1 MKYLLLLFL
10 IIPSL
15 SFSQFLINKEGQ
27 AFTQVPFF
35 NHAFVKALKIAEL
48 KGSISLKKK
57 FDVIQ
62 TTADWLNYHF
72 DTLGYLVRIEEVKK
86 VGEKYDTSSTFFSY
100 DEFHQLTQ
108 IKNQV
113 ADHWITT
120 QFSFDSSGKI
130 NQEIQYQEAI
140 SGKSKPILLKWETIK
155 SVPLENG
162 LLKNFYNE
170 NNVEVK
176 EQTIL
181 FLKNGEETEETE
193 RWTLGFEQVKKKQ
206 FFTNNRLVERSIFIN
221 DDSLAQVQEVFS
233 YDNEGEL
240 ISKNLMRNGENIQE
254 WQIIYDAKSKV
265 LSAVLILDEKT
276 GTLKILRY
284 TVIKH
289 EH

>member
-1 MKYLLLLFL
+1 MKYLQLLFL
-10 IIPSL
+10 IIPGL

-35 NHAFVKALKIAEL
+35 NHTFVKALKIAEL
-48 KGSISLKKK
+48 KGSISIKKK

-72 DTLGYLVRIEEVKK
+72 DTLGYLIQIEEGKK

-108 IKNQV
+108 IKNKV

-130 NQEIQYQEAI
+130 NQEIQYQEA
-140 SGKSKPILLKWETIK
+140 STGRPILLKWETIK
-155 SVPLENG
+155 SIPLENG
-162 LLKNFYNE
+162 ILKKIYNE
-170 NNVEVK
+170 NNIEFK

-206 FFTNNRLVERSIFIN
+206 FFTNNRLVECAIFVN
-221 DDSLAQVQEVFS
+221 DDLIADEQQVFS
-233 YDNEGEL
+233 YDSDGEL
-240 ISKNLMRNGENIQE
+240 ISKKLMRNGENIQE

-289 EH
+289 DH

>member
-10 IIPSL
+10 ISPGL

-35 NHAFVKALKIAEL
+35 NHTFIKALKIAEL
-48 KGSISLKKK
+48 KGSVSLKKK

-62 TTADWLNYHF
+62 PTADWLNYHF
-72 DTLGYLVRIEEVKK
+72 DTLGHLIQIEEVKK
-86 VGEKYDTSSTFFSY
+86 VGEKYDTSNIFFSY
-100 DEFHQLTQ
+100 DQFHQLTQ
-108 IKNQV
+108 IKNKA

-120 QFSFDSSGKI
+120 QFSFDSIGRI
-130 NQEIQYQEAI
+130 NQEKQYQEAI
-140 SGKSKPILLKWETIK
+140 SGESKPILLKWETIK

-162 LLKNFYNE
+162 LLKKIYNE
-170 NNVEVK
+170 NNIEFK

-181 FLKNGEETEETE
+181 ILKNGEETEETE
-193 RWTLGFEQVKKKQ
+193 RWTLGFEQVKKKR

-221 DDSLAQVQEVFS
+221 DDSLAQVREVFS

-240 ISKNLMRNGENIQE
+240 ISKKLMQNGESIQE
-254 WQIIYDAKSKV
+254 WQIIYDMKNKV

-276 GTLKILRY
+276 GALKILRY

-289 EH
+289 DH

>member
-10 IIPSL
+10 IIPRL

-48 KGSISLKKK
+48 KGSVSLKKK

-72 DTLGYLVRIEEVKK
+72 DTLGHLIQIEEVKK
-86 VGEKYDTSSTFFSY
+86 VGEKCDTSSTFFSY

-108 IKNQV
+108 IKNKV
-113 ADHWITT
+113 AGHWITT

-130 NQEIQYQEAI
+130 NQEIQYQEGSA
-140 SGKSKPILLKWETIK
+140 GKPIMLKWETIK
-155 SVPLENG
+155 IIPLENG
-162 LLKNFYNE
+162 MLKKIYNE
-170 NNVEVK
+170 NNIEFK
-176 EQTIL
+176 EQTFL
-181 FLKNGEETEETE
+181 TLKNDEETEEIE

-206 FFTNNRLVERSIFIN
+206 FFTNNRLVERSIFMN
-221 DDSLAQVQEVFS
+221 DDSLAQVREVFS
-233 YDNEGEL
+233 YDNQGEL
-240 ISKNLMRNGENIQE
+240 ISKKLMRNGENIQE
-254 WQIIYDAKSKV
+254 WQIIYDAKNKV
-265 LSAVLILDEKT
+265 LSAVLILDEKK

-289 EH
+289 DN

>member
-130 NQEIQYQEAI
+130 NQEIQYQEA
-140 SGKSKPILLKWETIK
+140 SAGKPILLKWETIK
-155 SVPLENG
+155 SIPLENG
-162 LLKNFYNE
+162 MLKKIYNE
-170 NNVEVK
+170 NNIEFK
-176 EQTIL
+176 EQTL
-181 FLKNGEETEETE
+181 LTLKNGEETEEIE

-254 WQIIYDAKSKV
+254 WQVIYDAKSKV

-284 TVIKH
+284 SVIKH

>member
-1 MKYLLLLFL
+1 M
-10 IIPSL
+10 
-15 SFSQFLINKEGQ
+15 INKEGQ

-35 NHAFVKALKIAEL
+35 NHTFVKALKIAEL

-72 DTLGYLVRIEEVKK
+72 DTLGNLIQIEEVKK

-108 IKNQV
+108 IKNKV

-120 QFSFDSSGKI
+120 HFSFDSSGKI

-162 LLKNFYNE
+162 ILKKLYNE

-181 FLKNGEETEETE
+181 FLKNGEETEEIE
-193 RWTLGFEQVKKKQ
+193 RWTLGFNQAKKKQ

-221 DDSLAQVQEVFS
+221 DDSLAQVREVFS

-240 ISKNLMRNGENIQE
+240 ISKKLMRNGENIQE
-254 WQIIYDAKSKV
+254 WQIIYDAKNKV

-276 GTLKILRY
+276 GSLKILRY
-284 TVIKH
+284 SVIKH

>member
-1 MKYLLLLFL
+1 M
-10 IIPSL
+10 
-15 SFSQFLINKEGQ
+15 INKEGQ

-48 KGSISLKKK
+48 KGSVSFKKK

-72 DTLGYLVRIEEVKK
+72 DTLGYLIQIEEVKK
-86 VGEKYDTSSTFFSY
+86 VGEKYDTSNIFFSY
-100 DEFHQLTQ
+100 DQFHRLTQ
-108 IKNQV
+108 IKNKV
-113 ADHWITT
+113 ADPWITT
-120 QFSFDSSGKI
+120 QFSFDSSGRI
-130 NQEIQYQEAI
+130 NQEIQYQEA
-140 SGKSKPILLKWETIK
+140 SAGKPILLKWETIK
-155 SVPLENG
+155 SIPLENG
-162 LLKNFYNE
+162 MLKKIYNE
-170 NNVEVK
+170 NNIEFK
-176 EQTIL
+176 EQTFL
-181 FLKNGEETEETE
+181 TLKNDEETEEIE

-221 DDSLAQVQEVFS
+221 DDSLAQVREVFS

-240 ISKNLMRNGENIQE
+240 ISKKLMRNGENIQE
-254 WQIIYDAKSKV
+254 WQVIYDAKSKV

-284 TVIKH
+284 SVIKH